1 MKVSNISEILTYVM
15 TSILIVFFILI
26 IGKMVTS
33 TFTNIEY
40 FREVSYNGVVTL
52 NSKKDDEVLITPNMD
67 LSDNIVSPVS
77 FKIMSEDNSESS
89 MFKIDSSGVVTLLK
103 DISGNAS
110 EGDSIKNK
118 VVVMDGSN
126 NKVEAELIID
136 VSNVVSTFVNPVE
149 NNYNENHGS
158 YKEKNDK
165 LTDTLGD
172 LLKNINNSVGNLS
185 LANSNNIGDEGES
198 DDIVEGFTNQ
208 KGGFYY
214 L

>member
-1 MKVSNISEILTYVM
+1 
-15 TSILIVFFILI
+15 
-26 IGKMVTS
+26 MVTS